1 MLRSCTKSAVLL
13 LLLWNELVT
22 PFRHRSTQTA
32 TNRFVCCS
40 SNKGGTSSS
49 FTEWYYKTKPQ
60 DFIVIED
67 RALERREVKSPSVA
81 ETIVS
86 EVPAVALETFSVDYL
101 VEVLS
106 SSQFAELDGL
116 ASAAL
121 TSTIDKGA
129 ESLVLEINPGLSKE
143 NRTRF
148 HRTIAHVYPRLDSKT
163 EVQWNDGSP
172 EAIAN
177 AALLPTIIRIYPKVT
192 YL

>member
-1 MLRSCTKSAVLL
+1 M
-13 LLLWNELVT
+13 
-22 PFRHRSTQTA
+22 
-32 TNRFVCCS
+32 
-40 SNKGGTSSS
+40 
-49 FTEWYYKTKPQ
+49 
-60 DFIVIED
+60 
-67 RALERREVKSPSVA
+67 KSPSVA